1 MPHPKPLSGSFSRC
15 SRIAAR
21 VRFLICALTN
31 GAPRTALLFPIP
43 TLIAVSAGLVSAQS
57 PQLDHFERKIRP
69 VIVEQCEACHSSALD
84 EPMGGLRLDSR
95 DALRQGGQSGPAV
108 SPGQPEQSLLLK
120 ALTYKDVNLK
130 MPPTGK
136 LPEKVIADFR
146 KWIADGAV
154 DPRTTKPAETTSS
167 ETKEEGPGTP
177 IEEGRKWWAFQPLT
191 QRPAP
196 PTSNPDW
203 TERKIDSFIL
213 AKLDEND
220 LQPSPPADPRTLIR
234 RAFFDLTGL
243 PPTYA
248 QVEAFAADPSPEAYA
263 ALIDTL
269 LDSPRYGE
277 RWGRHW
283 LDVARW
289 AEDHPTSES
298 TNRPHPYAWRYR
310 DWVIEAF
317 NRDIPYDR
325 FIRMQFAAD
334 LLSGF
339 EPADM
344 RALGYIGNSPMYHK
358 DPRLSRDVIETLAS
372 DDWDERVDAVSRGL
386 MGLTVACARCHD
398 HKFDPI
404 TNKDYYALAG
414 VFASTWL
421 VKRPIVAMDPAAAD
435 KLVWDYE
442 RLYRIKG
449 MVGNLKELDT
459 IAPELHPK
467 VSAMTEEVENLEA
480 ELAKDATPLTHAVVD
495 CGVWIDGS
503 TPTVTWIDLRPG
515 QPRDLPI
522 FIRGNVANTGEIVP
536 RRFLTVLSKGAPEP
550 FRLGSGRLE
559 LADRIVND
567 AAPLTARVWVNRV
580 WGWHFGQH
588 LVRTPSD
595 FGTQGQR
602 PSHPELLGD
611 LAARFVQN
619 GWSLKWLHRE
629 IMLSAAYRQT
639 SRHIET
645 AAKADPTNRWLW
657 RYAPRRLD
665 IESWRDAVSHVSGE
679 LNLAMGGPSDPVD
692 TECEARRTVYS
703 KISRGRPH
711 AIFQLYDYPDATQ
724 HTPQRQ
730 ITTTPLQQ
738 LFVLNSAW
746 FNYQAK
752 SLAQRVH
759 HIKNAREKIR
769 ALYQDTLLR
778 NPTSQ
783 ELDQA
788 ITFLQSREASLGYP
802 PWPEYTQALLSTNE
816 FIYLR

>member
-1 MPHPKPLSGSFSRC
+1 
-15 SRIAAR
+15 
-21 VRFLICALTN
+21 
-31 GAPRTALLFPIP
+31 
-43 TLIAVSAGLVSAQS
+43 
-57 PQLDHFERKIRP
+57 
-69 VIVEQCEACHSSALD
+69 
-84 EPMGGLRLDSR
+84 MGGLRLDSR
-95 DALRQGGQSGPAV
+95 EAVLQGGASGPALI
-108 SPGQPEQSLLLK
+108 PGQPGQSLLLK
-120 ALTYKDVNLK
+120 ALTYKDAHLK

-136 LPEKVIADFR
+136 LADNVIADFE
-146 KWIADGAV
+146 KWIAEGAE
-154 DPRTTKPAETTSS
+154 DPRRSKPEQSTKPVA
-167 ETKEEGPGTP
+167 KKQEGPGTP

-191 QRPAP
+191 QHSAP
-196 PTSNPDW
+196 PTSNPAW
-203 TERKIDSFIL
+203 TARKIDSFVL
-213 AKLDEND
+213 AKLDENN
-220 LQPSPPADPRTLIR
+220 LKPSPASDPRTLIR
-234 RAFFDLTGL
+234 RAYFDLIGL
-243 PPTYA
+243 PPTYD
-248 QVEAFAADPSPEAYA
+248 QVEAFAADPSPEVYA
-263 ALIDTL
+263 ALIDSL

-310 DWVIEAF
+310 DWVIEAL
-317 NRDIPYDR
+317 NDDIPYDR

-334 LLSGF
+334 LLPGF
-339 EPADM
+339 EPSDM

-386 MGLTVACARCHD
+386 LGLTVACARCHD

-404 TNKDYYALAG
+404 TNKDYHALAG

-421 VKRPIVAMDPAAAD
+421 VKRPIVAMAPAAAAD
-435 KLVWDYE
+435 KLVWDHE

-459 IAPELHPK
+459 IAPELHPR
-467 VSAMTEEVENLEA
+467 VAEMTEEVKQLEA
-480 ELAKDATPLTHAVVD
+480 QLASDTTPLTHAVVD

-503 TPTVTWIDLRPG
+503 TPTVTWFDLRPG

-522 FIRGNVANTGEIVP
+522 FIRGNVANPGEIVP
-536 RRFLTVLSKGAPEP
+536 RRFLSVFAEDEPEP
-550 FRLGSGRLE
+550 FRQGSGRLE
-559 LADRIVND
+559 LSDKIVND
-567 AAPLTARVWVNRV
+567 AGPLAARVWVNRV

-588 LVRTPSD
+588 LVGTPSD
-595 FGTQGQR
+595 FGTQGQS
-602 PSHPELLGD
+602 PTHPDLLDD
-611 LAARFVQN
+611 LAARFVDS

-629 IMLSAAYRQT
+629 IMLSATYRQA

-665 IESWRDAVSHVSGE
+665 IESWRDAILQVSGE
-679 LNLAMGGPSDPVD
+679 LDLRMGGPSDPVD

-730 ITTTPLQQ
+730 VTTTPLQQ
-738 LFVLNSAW
+738 LFVLNSKW
-746 FNYQAK
+746 FEYQAK

-759 HIKNAREKIR
+759 QIKDPKRKIQ
-769 ALYQDTLLR
+769 ALYQRTLLR
-778 NPTSQ
+778 NPTPQ

-788 ITFLQSREASLGYP
+788 QAYFESRDAHIG
-802 PWPEYTQALLSTNE
+802 EYTQILLATNE
-816 FIYLR
+816 FIYLH

>member
-1 MPHPKPLSGSFSRC
+1 MILTVGARCAPL
-15 SRIAAR
+15 
-21 VRFLICALTN
+21 LLL
-31 GAPRTALLFPIP
+31 PALL
-43 TLIAVSAGLVSAQS
+43 AVSSAQT
-57 PQLDHFERKIRP
+57 PRLEHFERKIRP
-69 VIVEQCEACHSSALD
+69 VIIQHCQTCHSSAVD
-84 EPMGGLRLDSR
+84 EPMGGLRLDFR
-95 DALRQGGQSGPAV
+95 DALLQGGQSGPAV
-108 SPGQPEQSLLLK
+108 VPGQPEHSLLLK
-120 ALTYKDVNLK
+120 ALTYKDANLK

-146 KWIADGAV
+146 EWIADGAV
-154 DPRTTKPAETTSS
+154 DPRTTQLS
-167 ETKEEGPGTP
+167 EAASGESKEDGPGTP
-177 IEEGRKWWAFQPLT
+177 IEEGRKWWAFQPLR

-196 PTSNPDW
+196 PVSNPDW

-213 AKLDEND
+213 ARLDENN
-220 LQPSPPADPRTLIR
+220 LQPSPPAEPRTLIR

-248 QVEAFAADPSPEAYA
+248 QVEAFAADPSPDAYA
-263 ALIDTL
+263 GLIDAR
-269 LDSPRYGE
+269 LDSPRDGE

-334 LLSGF
+334 LLPGF

-404 TNKDYYALAG
+404 TNNDYYALAG

-421 VKRPIVAMDPAAAD
+421 VKRPIVAMDPAEAD
-435 KLVWDYE
+435 NLVWDHE

-459 IAPELHPK
+459 IAPELHPR
-467 VSAMTEEVENLEA
+467 VRAMTEEVEKLEA
-480 ELAKDATPLTHAVVD
+480 ELANDATPLTHAVVD

-522 FIRGNVANTGEIVP
+522 FIRGNVANTGDIVP

-550 FRLGSGRLE
+550 FRQGSGRLE
-559 LADRIVND
+559 LADKIVND

-595 FGTQGQR
+595 FGAQGQR
-602 PSHPELLGD
+602 PTHPVLLDD

-629 IMLSAAYRQT
+629 IMLSAAYRQA
-639 SRHIET
+639 SRQIET
-645 AAKADPTNRWLW
+645 AAIADPANRWLW

-665 IESWRDAVSHVSGE
+665 IEAWRDAVLQVSGE
-679 LNLAMGGPSDPVD
+679 LNLAIGGPSEPVD

-703 KISRGRPH
+703 EISRGRPH
-711 AIFQLYDYPDATQ
+711 AIFQLYDYPDSTQ

-769 ALYQDTLLR
+769 AIYQYTLLR
-778 NPTSQ
+778 NPTTQ
-783 ELDQA
+783 ELGQA
-788 ITFLQSREASLGYP
+788 MTFLQSREAVLGYF